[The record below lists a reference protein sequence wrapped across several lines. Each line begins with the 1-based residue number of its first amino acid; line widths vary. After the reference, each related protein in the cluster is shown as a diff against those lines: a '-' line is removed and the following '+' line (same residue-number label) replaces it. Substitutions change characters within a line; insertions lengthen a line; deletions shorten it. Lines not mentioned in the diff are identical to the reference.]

1 MKLKL
6 FVDIFN
12 RKLVTSAT
20 SDFPVQLPNIFREDH
35 IELEIML
42 LEPTGNLTSPLS
54 TVDISSLSIQ
64 VAIGVPDSSPEAL
77 QTTFTKDTSTN
88 KFSGALNINTTE
100 MVAAFNSA
108 SGNTLSRFLEI
119 EVEGTANQYH
129 TVLQQAVTL
138 SKDIVTHPLT
148 APSDVTSGSLFAN
161 SFAAT
166 ATDSTT
172 VEWTASGDYNYAH
185 VKGMSGLSSLTAGQY
200 LKVNSAGNGFELST
214 VSVSQALNDHTDVD
228 LTTAAPTTNDLLRY
242 DGSNWVPVA
251 HSIDSNTD
259 VDTST
264 SAPTTGQILS
274 WNGSN
279 WVPAA
284 AASAGTQNLFATVEG
299 DSGSTTANSVNDT
312 LKIIGGDG
320 IDTSING
327 DSVTI
332 AGEEASTANRGI
344 ASFSNDDFTV
354 TNGNVEL
361 KSISIANGGHGGS
374 NAADGFDNLAPS
386 TSAGDLITHDG
397 NDNTRLAIGTAGQ
410 VLKVNSGANGVEWAA
425 ESGGGASTLIGL
437 TDTPSSFGSAGQ
449 VLKVNSGGTALEF
462 ADDTDTTN
470 FAVFANPNSVS
481 LSNHHILRYNGAA
494 SAWIPDYE
502 VVHFV
507 IACSDETTAL
517 TTGTAKVTFRAVEGF
532 LLDTVKCS
540 VTTAPTGADL
550 IVDVNVGGSSVFGS
564 TKLTIDATEKTS
576 ITAQNNIG
584 VLSSPL
590 SINADSEITIDIDQV
605 GSGTAGAGLK
615 VCLIGKRN
623 P

>member
-64 VAIGVPDSSPEAL
+64 VAIGNPDASPEAL

-88 KFSGALNINTTE
+88 KFSGDLNTNTTE
-100 MVAAFNSA
+100 MIAAFTAA

-119 EVEGTANQYH
+119 EVEGTSNQYH
-129 TVLQQAVTL
+129 TVLQQAVTM
-138 SKDIVTHPLT
+138 SKDIVTHPLV
-148 APSDVTSGSLFAN
+148 APSDVTTGTAFAN
-161 SFAAT
+161 SFSAT

-185 VKGMSGLSSLTAGQY
+185 LIGMSGLSSLTAGQY

-228 LTTAAPTTNDLLRY
+228 LTTAAPTTNDLIRY
-242 DGSNWVPVA
+242 DGTNWVPVT
-251 HSIDSNTD
+251 HSINSNTD

-284 AASAGTQNLFATVEG
+284 ASSAGTQNLFATVEG
-299 DSGSTTANSVNDT
+299 DSGSTTANSVTDT

-320 IDTSING
+320 MDTSING

-361 KSISIANGGHGGS
+361 KSISIANGGHGAS
-374 NAADGFDNLAPS
+374 TAADGFDNLAP
-386 TSAGDLITHDG
+386 TTTAGDLITHDG
-397 NDNTRLAIGTAGQ
+397 NDNARLAVGTAGQ

-425 ESGGGASTLIGL
+425 ESGG
-437 TDTPSSFGSAGQ
+437 
-449 VLKVNSGGTALEF
+449 SGGVT
-462 ADDTDTTN
+462 
-470 FAVFANPNSVS
+470 FANPNSVS

-494 SAWIPDYE
+494 SAWIPDHE
-502 VVHFV
+502 KVVYV
-507 IACSDETTAL
+507 IAASDETTAL
-517 TTGTAKVTFRAVEGF
+517 TTGAAKVTFRNVEGF
-532 LLDTVKCS
+532 SLEELKCS

-550 IVDVNVGGSSVFGS
+550 IVDVNAGGSSVFGS

-584 VLSSPL
+584 VLSTPL
-590 SINADSEITIDIDQV
+590 TINADSEVTIDIDQI
-605 GSGTAGAGLK
+605 GSSTAGAGLK
-615 VCLIGKRN
+615 VCLIGYRN